1 MKVEVHP
8 WASVNISFP
17 QNLSSAQLRL
27 MGWFLRLGLYELTW
41 FCLSS
46 NEAVSTEQKER
57 RQLEA
62 SLKGDEELAS
72 LGTK

>member
-1 MKVEVHP
+1 MV
-8 WASVNISFP
+8 
-17 QNLSSAQLRL
+17 
-27 MGWFLRLGLYELTW
+27 LRLGLYELTW

-62 SLKGDEELAS
+62 SLKGDKELAS

>member
-1 MKVEVHP
+1 
-8 WASVNISFP
+8 
-17 QNLSSAQLRL
+17 

-46 NEAVSTEQKER
+46 NEAVSSEQKER

-62 SLKGDEELAS
+62 LRKGYEEPAS